1 MLDIPIRGVK
11 TMRDVFFV
19 DTTLRDAHQSL
30 LATRMST
37 EEMLPILKTI
47 DKTGY
52 QSLEVWGGATF
63 DSCIRF
69 LDEDPWERLRTIR
82 KNIKHTE
89 LQMLLRGQNVVGYK
103 NYADDVLELF
113 VKKAIKNGLDRIR
126 TFDALN
132 DLRNLEK
139 SIEYTKK
146 YKGHIQV
153 AICFTTSPFHTLEY
167 YSSLVDSILNYE
179 PDSICI
185 KDMAGLLTPKI
196 SYDLVKMIKS
206 KKEVPVEMHTHC
218 TVGTGELS
226 YLSAFEAGADLFDT
240 ACSSL
245 SGASSQPAV
254 ESFYYSFK
262 EYPETRCHLNA
273 ENFLEISDYFE
284 GVRQKHA
291 HDDVNIKHMDLR
303 VLSSQVPGGMLSNLY
318 SQLKKQNAMHR
329 LNDVMAEIP
338 SVRKDLGYPPL
349 VTPTS
354 QIVGVQAV
362 LNVLTGKRYSRIT
375 KETEQ
380 YVKGHYGK
388 PPADIDPDLKSA
400 IVKNPSD
407 VIDCRPADLI
417 PPQLPEMRKLLGS
430 FVEKDE
436 DLLSIALFGDLAL
449 NFLKEKYYGRIG
461 IDESLADMVENGVYP
476 AV

>member
-1 MLDIPIRGVK
+1 
-11 TMRDVFFV
+11 
-19 DTTLRDAHQSL
+19 
-30 LATRMST
+30 MST
-37 EEMLPILKTI
+37 GEMLPVLDAI
-47 DKTGY
+47 DQTGY
-52 QSLEVWGGATF
+52 KSLEVWGGATF

-69 LDEDPWERLRTIR
+69 LGEDPWERLRTIR
-82 KNIKHTE
+82 KKVTQTE
-89 LQMLLRGQNVVGYK
+89 LQMLLRGQNIVGYK
-103 NYADDVLELF
+103 NYADDILELF
-113 VKKAIKNGLDRIR
+113 VKKALENGLDRIR

-139 SIEYTKK
+139 SIEYTHKFG
-146 YKGHIQV
+146 GHIQV
-153 AICFTTSPFHTLEY
+153 GICYTTSPFHQLEY
-167 YSSLVDSILNYE
+167 YSNLVDEILKHE

-196 SYDLVKMIKS
+196 SYDLVKLIKG
-206 KKEVPVEMHTHC
+206 KKNLPVEMHTHC

-226 YLSAFEAGADLFDT
+226 YLAAFEAGAELFDT
-240 ACSSL
+240 ATSSL

-254 ESFYYSFK
+254 ESFYFSFK
-262 EYPETRCHLNA
+262 EYPEVSVHLNSTK
-273 ENFLEISDYFE
+273 FLEISDYFE
-284 GVRQKHA
+284 EVRKNHE
-291 HDDVNIKHMDLR
+291 HDDVNIKHINLR
-303 VLSSQVPGGMLSNLY
+303 VLSSQVPGGMLSNLF
-318 SQLKKQNAMHR
+318 SQLKKQNAMNR
-329 LNDVMAEIP
+329 LNEVMDEIP
-338 SVRKDLGYPPL
+338 LVRKELGYPPL

-388 PPADIDPDLKSA
+388 PPAPIDPDLKKQ

-407 VIDCRPADLI
+407 LIDCRPADLI
-417 PPQLPEMRKLLGS
+417 APQLPELRKMLGS
-430 FVEKDE
+430 FIEKDE

-449 NFLKEKYYGRIG
+449 NFLKSKYFGRIG
-461 IDESLADMVENGVYP
+461 VDETLADMFENGIYP

>member
-1 MLDIPIRGVK
+1 
-11 TMRDVFFV
+11 MRDVYFV

-47 DKTGY
+47 DQTGY

-63 DSCIRF
+63 DSCLRF
-69 LDEDPWERLRTIR
+69 LGEDPWERLRTIR
-82 KNIKHTE
+82 KNIKRTE
-89 LQMLLRGQNVVGYK
+89 LQMLLRGQNIVGYK
-103 NYADDVLELF
+103 NYADDGLELF
-113 VKKAIKNGLDRIR
+113 VKRAIKNGLDRIR

-139 SIEYTKK
+139 SIAYTQK

-153 AICFTTSPFHTLEY
+153 GICFTTSPVHTLEY
-167 YSSLVDSILNYE
+167 YSSLVDRILTYE
-179 PDSICI
+179 PNSICI

-206 KKEVPVEMHTHC
+206 KKDIPVEMHTHC

-240 ACSSL
+240 ACSSM

-254 ESFYYSFK
+254 ESVYYSFK
-262 EYPETRCHLNA
+262 EYPQTRCHLNP
-273 ENFLEISDYFE
+273 EHFLEISDYFE
-284 GVRQKHA
+284 TVRQKHA
-291 HDDVNIKHMDLR
+291 TDDVNIKHTDLR

-318 SQLKKQNAMHR
+318 SQLKKQNSMHR

-388 PPADIDPDLKSA
+388 PPADIDPDLKRV
-400 IVKNPSD
+400 IVKDPSE

-417 PPQLPEMRKLLGS
+417 PHHLPELRKMLGS
-430 FVEKDE
+430 FVEKE
-436 DLLSIALFGDLAL
+436 EELLSIALFGDLAL

-461 IDESLADMVENGVYP
+461 IDESIADTVENGVYP